1 MNFIWPQQEHLPKIK
16 TRRRVKKGETLVNTQ
31 EFLAQSGTG
40 MPCKTTSVLRLS
52 QMVHQPSV
60 DFIIYNNNLLLIIYY
75 YYHYRYYHYYHYAS
89 HIDNSHGNLG
99 FTSCGSRH
107 LCIWHKC
114 TLLLIPEGTQ
124 REGKHSKL
132 QLRGNFPWLEA
143 IIHSNKLL

>member
-1 MNFIWPQQEHLPKIK
+1 MASTSAFAQDQDQKESEERGNTGKHSGILS
-16 TRRRVKKGETLVNTQ
+16 TVRV
-31 EFLAQSGTG
+31 SGTG

-89 HIDNSHGNLG
+89 HIDNSHCNLG